1 MTHAGAPLGANAIRA
16 LLLAFPLAIASAANI
31 ACSTKPE
38 GARTVESP
46 RHTLAYRTTPA
57 KLAVGKPFTV
67 DLVVC
72 PKDSQ
77 ASIIS
82 IEVDARMPEHRH
94 GMNYKATVKPQ
105 ADGRYRAEGLMFHM
119 PGRWE
124 FMFDI
129 RDAHGVEHLTHDTT
143 IR

>member
-1 MTHAGAPLGANAIRA
+1 MTDVAPLGANAIRI
-16 LLLAFPLAIASAANI
+16 LLPAFTLAIASTGTP
-31 ACSTKPE
+31 ACPTKLE
-38 GARTVESP
+38 GAQTIESP

-57 KLAVGKPFTV
+57 RLAVGKPFTV
-67 DLVVC
+67 DLVIC
-72 PKDSQ
+72 PKDPQ
-77 ASIIS
+77 TRVAG

-94 GMNYKATVKPQ
+94 GMNYKATVTPQ

-124 FMFDI
+124 FMFDV
-129 RDAHGVEHLTHDTT
+129 RDAQGVEHLTHDTT

>member
-1 MTHAGAPLGANAIRA
+1 MTNVEAPLGANVVRRF
-16 LLLAFPLAIASAANI
+16 LLAFPLAVASAATL
-31 ACSTKPE
+31 ACATKLE
-38 GARTVESP
+38 GAQSIESP

-57 KLAVGKPFTV
+57 KLAVGKPFAV
-67 DLVVC
+67 ELVVC
-72 PKDSQ
+72 PKDPQ
-77 ASIIS
+77 ARITS

-94 GMNYKATVKPQ
+94 GMNYTATVKPQ

-129 RDAHGVEHLTHDTT
+129 RDAQGVEHLTHDTT

>member
-1 MTHAGAPLGANAIRA
+1 MTNVGAPLGANVVRR
-16 LLLAFPLAIASAANI
+16 LLLAFPLAFASAATP
-31 ACSTKPE
+31 ACPTKPE
-38 GARTVESP
+38 GAQTVESP

-57 KLAVGKPFTV
+57 RPAVGKPFTV

-72 PKDSQ
+72 PKDPQ
-77 ASIIS
+77 ARITNV
-82 IEVDARMPEHRH
+82 EVDARMPEHRH

-105 ADGRYRAEGLMFHM
+105 AEGHYRAEGLMFHM

-124 FMFDI
+124 FMFDV
-129 RDAHGVEHLTHDTT
+129 RDAQGVEHLTHDTT

>member
-1 MTHAGAPLGANAIRA
+1 MTNVEAPLGANVVRRF
-16 LLLAFPLAIASAANI
+16 LLAFPLAVASAATL
-31 ACSTKPE
+31 ACATKLE
-38 GARTVESP
+38 GAQSIESP

-57 KLAVGKPFTV
+57 KLAVGKPFAV
-67 DLVVC
+67 ELVVC
-72 PKDSQ
+72 PKDPQ
-77 ASIIS
+77 ARITS

-129 RDAHGVEHLTHDTT
+129 RDAQGVEHLTHDTT